1 MNLDAIFFDAGNTL
15 IFINPRVVLPI
26 LGEHGAQASEER
38 FWESEFH
45 ARLALARLVE
55 EGATGTEDHIW
66 REYFVRLLL
75 GCGVPP
81 GRLEEVS
88 RRLREEHQN
97 NHLWTW
103 VDPATEPALAV
114 LRSRGYRMAVIS
126 NADGRV
132 EGLIRGAG
140 LAPHFE
146 FVLDSHVEG
155 VEKPDPEIF
164 LRACRRMGVEPGR
177 SLYVGD
183 LYPVDVVGARRAGLW
198 TVLLDPLGRLDYPVD
213 RIPNVAALPG
223 YLARWEAGRG
233 GGTARRG
240 KLMEADDA

>member
-1 MNLDAIFFDAGNTL
+1 MDLDAIFFDAGNTL
-15 IFINPRVVLPI
+15 IFINPRVILPI
-26 LGEHGAQASEER
+26 LREHGAEASEER
-38 FWESEFH
+38 FWESEFQ

-66 REYFVRLLL
+66 REYFVRLFV
-75 GCGVPP
+75 GCGVAAD
-81 GRLEEVS
+81 RLEEVS
-88 RRLREEHQN
+88 RRVRQEHQR

-103 VDPATEPALAV
+103 VDPATGPALAV
-114 LRSRGYRMAVIS
+114 LRGRGYRMAVIS

-132 EGLIRGAG
+132 EGLIREAG
-140 LAPHFE
+140 LAPYFE

-164 LRACRRMGVEPGR
+164 LRACRRMGVEPER

-183 LYPVDVVGARRAGLW
+183 LYPVDVLGARRAGLH

-213 RIPNVAALPG
+213 RIPNVAALPD
-223 YLARWEAGRG
+223 YLSGREAGR
-233 GGTARRG
+233 
-240 KLMEADDA
+240 